1 MRTCGLIG
9 TITAEMI
16 EYDDGRSFRTVGG
29 ILYQAA
35 VLCGGG
41 TATARALLD
50 GISPVPAAERG
61 VALATR
67 AVGISGLQETYDLA
81 FRARTEAAE

>member
-41 TATARALLD
+41 TATAR
-50 GISPVPAAERG
+50 